1 VNKLN
6 EKKLMT
12 IYVTK
17 EQFDDIVSRYG
28 KEVLPPK
35 EVIEGAPVSTMRK
48 SSPIGLNF
56 TIKTK

>member
-1 VNKLN
+1 MN

-17 EQFDDIVSRYG
+17 EQFDDIFSRYG